1 MEMQSLPGAG
11 GITPAHAGKSL
22 DFGTAGQA
30 AQDHPRT
37 RGEKAF
43 FSVEKSTLP
52 GSPPHTRGKGITAK
66 TTRTTKRITPAHAGK
81 RGRGWLPVAWKGDH
95 PRTRGEKYD
104 GVWREHRGTGIT
116 PAHAGKRWSI
126 TTTSG
131 CTRDHPR
138 TRGEK
143 YSPPTGEGFDRGS
156 PPHTRGKVLLS
167 LRRAAVKRITP
178 AHAGKSRLYHL
189 RAGFARDHPR
199 TRGEKGIPPSAAFSS
214 SGSPP
219 HTRGKGSTAYRDGLD
234 AGITPAHAGKRGH
247 APRWQAAFRD
257 HPRTRGEKTG
267 IQNRL

>member
-116 PAHAGKRWSI
+116 PAHAGKRPCCRRS
-126 TTTSG
+126 
-131 CTRDHPR
+131 CCRRRDHPR

-143 YSPPTGEGFDRGS
+143 EDEPKTDAPEEGS
-156 PPHTRGKVLLS
+156 PPHTRGKV
-167 LRRAAVKRITP
+167 I
-178 AHAGKSRLYHL
+178 
-189 RAGFARDHPR
+189 
-199 TRGEKGIPPSAAFSS
+199 RGQLGGVS
-214 SGSPP
+214 
-219 HTRGKGSTAYRDGLD
+219 H
-234 AGITPAHAGKRGH
+234 GITPAHAGKRLNGS
-247 APRWQAAFRD
+247 RF
-257 HPRTRGEKTG
+257 
-267 IQNRL
+267 